1 MRCVIGRSARDK
13 HPDAARRLLVRQL
26 EPATR
31 LLPDVCPRAGTVE
44 RVLLA
49 VTAGVRA
56 PLLSLTARAA
66 DVSLRLPP
74 SRWLL
79 AGAKPPPGPS
89 PRSPVPADRL
99 LRGATGTGSVSLTPG
114 PPTVQGEPGID
125 YGGSRRTRSPLAGIP
140 RPTETSPT
148 DRSNM
153 GFAAVARVSCA
164 FAVPRGTGTGEA
176 RHVADWT
183 RGLARSENP
192 APPRNLSRAAETS
205 PALRGPP

>member
-1 MRCVIGRSARDK
+1 M
-13 HPDAARRLLVRQL
+13 
-26 EPATR
+26 
-31 LLPDVCPRAGTVE
+31 LPDVCPRAGTVE

-114 PPTVQGEPGID
+114 PPNGPRGAGHRLRRVPPDTFSPCRDSTSDGDVADRSIQ
-125 YGGSRRTRSPLAGIP
+125 YGFRRRRPSELRFRGPSRDRYWRSPARRRLDTRACEVREP
-140 RPTETSPT
+140 R
-148 DRSNM
+148 
-153 GFAAVARVSCA
+153 A
-164 FAVPRGTGTGEA
+164 
-176 RHVADWT
+176 
-183 RGLARSENP
+183 P
-192 APPRNLSRAAETS
+192 AQPEPS
-205 PALRGPP
+205 G

>member
-1 MRCVIGRSARDK
+1 MRARHPGVLHFCDTTTAGARHCTSLIYSGRRPNQYMQGFLVRAVGGARESEQTPAENLRSQSRPPAGRSSR
-13 HPDAARRLLVRQL
+13 PRCIGARRK
-26 EPATR
+26 
-31 LLPDVCPRAGTVE
+31 DD
-44 RVLLA
+44 RVSSSL
-49 VTAGVRA
+49 RKQKN
-56 PLLSLTARAA
+56 SLTARAA

-125 YGGSRRTRSPLAGIP
+125 YGGSRRTRSPLAGIL

-148 DRSNM
+148 DRSN
-153 GFAAVARVSCA
+153 GYR
-164 FAVPRGTGTGEA
+164 R
-176 RHVADWT
+176 R
-183 RGLARSENP
+183 
-192 APPRNLSRAAETS
+192 PPE
-205 PALRGPP
+205 

>member
-1 MRCVIGRSARDK
+1 MGPTPIGSSAAY
-13 HPDAARRLLVRQL
+13 PGSRLQ
-26 EPATR
+26 P
-31 LLPDVCPRAGTVE
+31 
-44 RVLLA
+44 VL
-49 VTAGVRA
+49 GVRA
-56 PLLSLTARAA
+56 VPAGSGRRRDDPIAPLPMCAFPYALLWCIGSSDGGDIGTGECICREAGIAPRPWVKSRKNDRVSSSLRKQKNSLTARAA

-125 YGGSRRTRSPLAGIP
+125 YGGSRRTRSPLAGIL

-148 DRSNM
+148 DRSN
-153 GFAAVARVSCA
+153 GYR
-164 FAVPRGTGTGEA
+164 R
-176 RHVADWT
+176 R
-183 RGLARSENP
+183 
-192 APPRNLSRAAETS
+192 PPE
-205 PALRGPP
+205 